1 LVPAVATAPTN
12 ADPFFSSSGDTI
24 SRLGMAS
31 NWRERS
37 RMRPGVHIHAIKR
50 QENLGVLSHM
60 KCVLGNEVQRGKL
73 FVLVNGEKDQ

>member
-1 LVPAVATAPTN
+1 
-12 ADPFFSSSGDTI
+12 
-24 SRLGMAS
+24 
-31 NWRERS
+31 
-37 RMRPGVHIHAIKR
+37 MRPGVHIHAIKR